1 MRVTNNA
8 FSGAF
13 LNSYNSLLSDYL
25 KSQKK
30 ILTQRKYRRASEDSA
45 SAAKAA
51 HVRKSLENLDI
62 YDENLNTA
70 KDLYYAAEDALY
82 DIADKTYLN
91 VKSKVVSVQDTMD
104 QTELDIIALELEQQ
118 AEHMV
123 QDMNT
128 DFATRQMFGSASND
142 KTPFTVFSRIE
153 IEMADGSVKIFGN
166 ETDTAEVGGNE
177 ITLLEAGS
185 IQTDAEGNI
194 SANGI
199 ALTETANG
207 LYTDDSGNLYAE
219 TPAKYYDSD
228 GNEITD
234 LANYLGETYYSSP
247 DKDAA
252 DTIKFTVNGSPDFSP
267 TPNERIV
274 CYNDIPVDL
283 MGDELKNAVNGST
296 IKYYDD
302 KGKLVETKEIN
313 YPTTSGGADGFPGT
327 KPIYVDIG
335 LGMKY
340 YPDGTVNPSTALN
353 MSLNGAEITGCGT
366 DKDNDSLNLIQLV
379 YDTAAALRRGD
390 KATVNRYIDKL
401 DEANSKVMDS
411 ITTLGVKQT
420 NMQMYLDR
428 NEVYRINL
436 CEKQNSIEGVDI
448 EREITNM
455 KSIEAAYNASL
466 SLGSGILPKSI
477 FDFV

>member
-1 MRVTNNA
+1 MRVTNSA

-30 ILTQRKYRRASEDSA
+30 ILTQRKYSRASEDSS

-70 KDLYYAAEDALY
+70 KDLFYAAEDALY

-91 VKSKVVSVQDTMD
+91 VKSKIVSVQDTMD
-104 QTELDIIALELEQQ
+104 QTELDIISLELEQQ
-118 AEHMV
+118 AEHMI

-142 KTPFTVFSRIE
+142 KTPFTVYSKVE
-153 IEMADGSVKIFGN
+153 ITMADGTVKVFGN
-166 ETDTAEVGGNE
+166 ETDTAAVNGTD
-177 ITLLEAGS
+177 ITILEADSIETAEDGS
-185 IQTDAEGNI
+185 IW
-194 SANGI
+194 ANGI
-199 ALTETANG
+199 ALTETSDG
-207 LYTDDSGNLYAE
+207 FYTDENGNLYAKAPE
-219 TPAKYYDSD
+219 KYYDSD
-228 GNEITD
+228 GNEITG
-234 LANYLGETYYSSP
+234 LADFKGETYYSSP

-267 TPNERIV
+267 SPSERIV
-274 CYNDIPVDL
+274 CYNDIPVNL

-302 KGKLVETKEIN
+302 KGELVETKEIN
-313 YPTTSGGADGFPGT
+313 APTESGGADGFPGT
-327 KPIYVDIG
+327 NPIYVDIG

-340 YPDGTVNPSTALN
+340 YGNGAVNPSTALN

-366 DKDNDSLNLIQLV
+366 DDDNDSLNLIQLV
-379 YDTAAALRRGD
+379 YDAAAALRRGD
-390 KATVNRYIDKL
+390 TESVNRYIDKL

-411 ITTLGVKQT
+411 ITTLGVKQN

-436 CEKQNSIEGVDI
+436 SEKQNSIEGVDI

-466 SLGSGILPKSI
+466 SLGSGVIPKSI

>member
-1 MRVTNNA
+1 MRVTNTA

-30 ILTQRKYRRASEDSA
+30 ILTQKKYSRASEDSA

-62 YDENLNTA
+62 YDENLSTA
-70 KDLYYAAEDALY
+70 KDLFYAAEDALY

-91 VKSKVVSVQDTMD
+91 VKSKIVSIQDTMD
-104 QTELDIIALELEQQ
+104 QTELDIIALELEKQ

-123 QDMNT
+123 QDMNA

-142 KTPFTVFSRIE
+142 KTPFTVYSCVE
-153 IEMADGSVKIFGN
+153 IEMADGTTKTLGS
-166 ETDTAEVGGNE
+166 TDPEST
-177 ITLLEAGS
+177 
-185 IQTDAEGNI
+185 
-194 SANGI
+194 
-199 ALTETANG
+199 
-207 LYTDDSGNLYAE
+207 
-219 TPAKYYDSD
+219 K
-228 GNEITD
+228 
-234 LANYLGETYYSSP
+234 
-247 DKDAA
+247 K
-252 DTIKFTVNGSPDFSP
+252 
-267 TPNERIV
+267 IV

-283 MGDELKNAVNGST
+283 MGEELKNAVNGST

-302 KGKLVETKEIN
+302 KGALVETKTIN
-313 YPTTSGGADGFPGT
+313 RPTSNGGAEGFPGT
-327 KPIYVDIG
+327 NPIYVDIG

-340 YPDGTVNPSTALN
+340 YSDGTVNPATALDV
-353 MSLNGAEITGCGT
+353 SLNGAEITGCGT

-379 YDTAAALRRGD
+379 YDAADALRRGD
-390 KATVNRYIDKL
+390 TVSVNRYIDKL
-401 DEANSKVMDS
+401 DEANSRVMDA
-411 ITTLGVKQT
+411 ITTLGVKQN

-428 NEVYRINL
+428 NDIYRISL
-436 CEKQNSIEGVDI
+436 SDKQNSIEGVDI

-466 SLGSGILPKSI
+466 SLGSGIIPKSI